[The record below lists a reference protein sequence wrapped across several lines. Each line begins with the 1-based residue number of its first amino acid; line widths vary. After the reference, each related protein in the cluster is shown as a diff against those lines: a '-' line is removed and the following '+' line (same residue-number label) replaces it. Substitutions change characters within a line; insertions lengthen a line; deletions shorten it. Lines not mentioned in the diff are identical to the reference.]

1 MAYTEATKR
10 ATMKYI
16 SQNLEEVR
24 FRVRKGER
32 AALQAEAK
40 AQGMS
45 TAQFMIKAVNA
56 YAGKQLLSP
65 SSEVASRADQDGE

>member
-1 MAYTEATKR
+1 MTYNEAAKR

-32 AALQAEAK
+32 AALNAEAK

-45 TAQFMIKAVNA
+45 TTQYLIKAVNTF
-56 YAGKQLLSP
+56 AGKQLLSP
-65 SSEVASRADQDGE
+65 SGD